1 MANALNT
8 VSRSDINEALAYFR
22 DREEHI
28 LSSITVERP
37 DNDTTHVLDNCIV
50 VSDLPATD
58 HDFERLIVFVSQLM
72 GGLPIS
78 SPNTHPVFTKF
89 LLQRIA
95 NIEPNEH
102 DVDSC
107 YQPLNDDGTSK
118 GYVHG
123 FERQ

>member
-8 VSRSDINEALAYFR
+8 VSRSDINKALAYFR
-22 DREEHI
+22 GREGHI

-58 HDFERLIVFVSQLM
+58 HGFERLIVFVSQLM

-78 SPNTHPVFTKF
+78 SPNTHAVFIKY
-89 LLQRIA
+89 LLRRIA
-95 NIEPNEH
+95 SIEPNE
-102 DVDSC
+102 DDFDSC

-118 GYVHG
+118 GYVDG
-123 FERQ
+123 FER